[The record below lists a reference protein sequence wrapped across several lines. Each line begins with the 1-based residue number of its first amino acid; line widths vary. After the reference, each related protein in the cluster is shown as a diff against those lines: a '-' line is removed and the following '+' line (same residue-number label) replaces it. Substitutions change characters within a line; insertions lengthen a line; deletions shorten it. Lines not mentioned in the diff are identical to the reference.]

1 MMEPKFP
8 DEEEGRENLISQS
21 AAVKHLVKP
30 SDPRN
35 PSTFQIG
42 DDGET
47 ALSAASSRFKK
58 RYILAISL
66 LVSILVLSFVSDL
79 KNWFV
84 NRIPWIGDFG
94 NSNSSVNQMR
104 ESELQ
109 ALSLLKQ
116 QEFELFQMW
125 NYTALMNKSQLNLVN
140 STRNVVNLSSANND
154 SGSSLSSSILEDLKS
169 RVFHQISLN
178 HRIQGVLLS
187 SHANASSVDLNE
199 TCTNAN
205 ILNWNSCGKV
215 DQRLSERR
223 TIEWN
228 PRSNKHLFAI
238 CVSGQMSNH
247 LICLEKHMFFAAL
260 LDRVLV
266 IPSPKVDYEFKK
278 ILDIEHINKCL
289 GKKVV
294 VTFEEFA
301 ESKKNNL
308 HVDKILCYFSLPQPC
323 FLDDDHVNKLKG
335 LGLTLSKVEAV
346 WEEDVKEPKQ
356 RTVQDILGKF
366 STDDDV
372 IAVGDIFFADIER
385 EWVMQPGG
393 PIAHK
398 CKTLIEPSR
407 LILLTAQR
415 FVQTF
420 LGNNFIAVHFRRHGF
435 LKFCN
440 AKKPSCFY
448 PIPQAAECINR
459 VVERANSPVIYL
471 STDAAKSETGLLQSF
486 IHGNGKVVPLVQ
498 RPASN
503 SAEKWDALLYRNGLE
518 GDPQVEAMLDKAICA
533 LSTAFV
539 GSPRS
544 TFTEDILRLRK
555 DWGSASLCDEYLCQ
569 GEVPDFIAE
578 DE

>member
-21 AAVKHLVKP
+21 AAVKNVVKP
-30 SDPRN
+30 SDHSNR
-35 PSTFQIG
+35 STFQIG
-42 DDGET
+42 TDGET
-47 ALSAASSRFKK
+47 ALSGASRRFKK

-66 LVSILVLSFVSDL
+66 LVSFLVLYFASDL

-84 NRIPWIGDFG
+84 NRISWIGD
-94 NSNSSVNQMR
+94 SSVNQMR

-116 QEFELFQMW
+116 QEFELFNMW

-140 STRNVVNLSSANND
+140 SRNVVNLSSANND
-154 SGSSLSSSILEDLKS
+154 GGNSLSSSMLEDLKS

-178 HRIQGVLLS
+178 KRIQGVLLS
-187 SHANASSVDLNE
+187 SHGNGSSVDLNE
-199 TCTNAN
+199 TYTNEN
-205 ILNWNSCGKV
+205 ILSWNSCGKV
-215 DQRLSERR
+215 DQRSSERR
-223 TIEWN
+223 TIEWK
-228 PRSNKHLFAI
+228 PSSNKYLFAI
-238 CVSGQMSNH
+238 CVSGQMSNR

-289 GKKVV
+289 GRKVV

-301 ESKKNNL
+301 EIKKNNL

-323 FLDDDHVNKLKG
+323 FLDDDHVNKLKV
-335 LGLTLSKVEAV
+335 LGLTLSKVESV

-356 RTVQDILGKF
+356 KTVQDILGKF
-366 STDDDV
+366 SSDDDV
-372 IAVGDIFFADIER
+372 IAIGDIFFADIER

-393 PIAHK
+393 PIAHT

-420 LGNNFIAVHFRRHGF
+420 LGKDFIAIHFRRHGF
-435 LKFCN
+435 LKFWY
-440 AKKPSCFY
+440 SY
-448 PIPQAAECINR
+448 
-459 VVERANSPVIYL
+459 
-471 STDAAKSETGLLQSF
+471 SF
-486 IHGNGKVVPLVQ
+486 M
-498 RPASN
+498 S
-503 SAEKWDALLYRNGLE
+503 
-518 GDPQVEAMLDKAICA
+518 
-533 LSTAFV
+533 
-539 GSPRS
+539 
-544 TFTEDILRLRK
+544 
-555 DWGSASLCDEYLCQ
+555 
-569 GEVPDFIAE
+569 
-578 DE
+578 